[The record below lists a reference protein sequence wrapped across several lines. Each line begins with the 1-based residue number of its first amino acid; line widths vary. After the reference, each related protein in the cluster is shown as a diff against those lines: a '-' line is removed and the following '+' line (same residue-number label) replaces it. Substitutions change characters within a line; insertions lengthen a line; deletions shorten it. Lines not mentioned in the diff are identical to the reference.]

1 MLPSFGKLYKLQE
14 INSNALG
21 NVVGSTVRI
30 TGRYGVWHHIHK
42 FTCMLLL
49 MMFVTRTLSL
59 QSALPQFI
67 KKNILLFFS
76 ESLSVSVTER

>member
-14 INSNALG
+14 INSKALG

-42 FTCMLLL
+42 FTCM
-49 MMFVTRTLSL
+49 FDDVIVNDVCHTDTVTAVCT
-59 QSALPQFI
+59 PPI
-67 KKNILLFFS
+67 YKKKNYFFS
-76 ESLSVSVTER
+76 LKVYL